1 MTKHSK
7 VYFLAF
13 MCSFCLNTLLCA
25 QDGIFVGDSLFDNFT
40 NTYSSEFFSEKYHN
54 YTLEHFMDNYY
65 PNGHYQ
71 IETTGN
77 FSQPDQYVF
86 SLTGYSFKWNKYYY
100 DGIRMNDLSF
110 PGGTLHKPMLHDKDL
125 SIDIIDSRIN
135 FDSKKSSNSYIY
147 SQWNNGS
154 FGDRVSWTNAYI
166 HLMHG
171 HKSGPEKSW
180 QPIPRRKKTRAAGT
194 AYFSLPTEKHDNYG
208 YVTVGTRMLTNFDYI
223 RLDDYF
229 GEDYLQL
236 HYHGDINLKDEKLD

>member
-135 FDSKKSSNSYIY
+135 
-147 SQWNNGS
+147 NG
-154 FGDRVSWTNAYI
+154 TMA
-166 HLMHG
+166 HLVIGYHG
-171 HKSGPEKSW
+171 P
-180 QPIPRRKKTRAAGT
+180 
-194 AYFSLPTEKHDNYG
+194 
-208 YVTVGTRMLTNFDYI
+208 MLTYTLCMVTSLARKNHGSQYPEEKKHALLEQLTSLSQLKNMTTMDM
-223 RLDDYF
+223 
-229 GEDYLQL
+229 LQ
-236 HYHGDINLKDEKLD
+236 